1 MFNFKLIFMVEIF
14 SNEKINVGR
23 QVDLDLA
30 KAGSIIFMVFV
41 HCLLLADSFN
51 SSFSPIFFHG
61 IDDLLGGPMCAP
73 LFMFCMG
80 VGLVYS
86 RNAQSDIMWG
96 IDAVCSGYFG
106 ICRYELYSIW
116 NLQET

>member
-1 MFNFKLIFMVEIF
+1 MFNFILIFMVEIF
-14 SNEKINVGR
+14 SNKKINVGR

-30 KAGSIIFMVFV
+30 KASSIIFMVFV

-86 RNAQSDIMWG
+86 RNAQSDIMIKRG
-96 IDAVCSGYFG
+96 ISLLILG
-106 ICRYELYSIW
+106 IIVIPLIFYLVFC
-116 NLQET
+116 

>member
-41 HCLLLADSFN
+41 H
-51 SSFSPIFFHG
+51 
-61 IDDLLGGPMCAP
+61 
-73 LFMFCMG
+73 
-80 VGLVYS
+80 
-86 RNAQSDIMWG
+86 
-96 IDAVCSGYFG
+96 
-106 ICRYELYSIW
+106 
-116 NLQET
+116 